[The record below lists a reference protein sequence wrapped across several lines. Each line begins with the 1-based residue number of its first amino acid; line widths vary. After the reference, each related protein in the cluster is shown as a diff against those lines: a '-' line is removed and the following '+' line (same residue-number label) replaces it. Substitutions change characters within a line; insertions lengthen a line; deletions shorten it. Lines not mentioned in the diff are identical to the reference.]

1 MVTDLAWSPLDANC
15 FASCDDSR
23 NVLFW
28 DLRKKK
34 ETQKL
39 SKLHDLRING
49 LSWNPFGEYLLA
61 TCSDDKTVALWDLRN
76 LDGGKLFSLDH
87 LKPVNSV
94 RWSSLNETILASAG
108 EERRAVIWDLSK
120 VTAQVEA
127 TAGTSSSDTNE
138 GPSEMRFVHGGHTD
152 AISDIDWHPEEDM
165 LLASVAKNSSLHIW
179 RPGENVHDGGGENS
193 DE

>member
-1 MVTDLAWSPLDANC
+1 MQMRYTYAHEKSPSNHY
-15 FASCDDSR
+15 
-23 NVLFW
+23 
-28 DLRKKK
+28 
-34 ETQKL
+34 QKL

-127 TAGTSSSDTNE
+127 TA
-138 GPSEMRFVHGGHTD
+138 EMRFVHGGHTD
-152 AISDIDWHPEEDM
+152 AISRKASCRVILMCQDSRATRGVSSSTCCFDYSDIDWHPEEDM